1 MKVVSSFLI
10 LALLQHNDV
19 GLATSARDTQFKVNP
34 YTRSLGLM
42 PVDVSHR
49 AKSIVE
55 RSTSSTSRYLLQPNA
70 NFSIVAEET
79 KYFDRGE
86 EKEHSRDDAISPA
99 TIAITKR
106 ISMTSPELL
115 LSGGGGVVMAT
126 KRGGN
131 NTEFTTGT
139 GSRTS
144 AKIVPNTTESTNT
157 ALSKKSTSSKGITT
171 NSKSSNPLNLVD
183 DSAADNAA
191 IYAKKLKVRQDIL
204 FMSSACFF
212 DFIFFLTKTK
222 NRKLS
227 HYHRNDIE
235 P

>member
-10 LALLQHNDV
+10 LALLQHIDV
-19 GLATSARDTQFKVNP
+19 GLATSARDAQFNVNP

-49 AKSIVE
+49 AKSVVE
-55 RSTSSTSRYLLQPNA
+55 RSASSTSRYLLQPNA

-79 KYFDRGE
+79 KYFDKGE

-115 LSGGGGVVMAT
+115 LSGGGGAVMAT

-139 GSRTS
+139 ATRTA
-144 AKIVPNTTESTNT
+144 AKIAPNTSESTNT
-157 ALSKKSTSSKGITT
+157 ALSKKTSSSKGIIKT
-171 NSKSSNPLNLVD
+171 SARSSNPLNLVD

-191 IYAKKLKVRQDIL
+191 IYAKKLKVRQDFL
-204 FMSSACFF
+204 FTSSACFF
-212 DFIFFLTKTK
+212 DPIFFLTKTK
-222 NRKLS
+222 TCHITTAMN
-227 HYHRNDIE
+227 
-235 P
+235 